1 VITECEFADL
11 VERIK
16 DGDDDAMGRLM
27 EESRDALQRIARSLL
42 GSALRPQLDSVDLVQ
57 SVQLILWLGLK
68 TGRFS
73 LANSQA
79 LLALAK
85 TLLRRKVSRYW
96 RQAKQEV
103 AGTVD
108 CSLIDTVVDQP
119 LIPAKQETDPSRA
132 SDFEDVVEFF
142 LGQLGDLDRELVKL
156 RFQGYSTADAAR
168 HLNLD
173 PGYLRV
179 RLGRLRTRFAE
190 FREYLLQL
198 SEKDN
203 FTRAD

>member
-1 VITECEFADL
+1 
-11 VERIK
+11 
-16 DGDDDAMGRLM
+16 
-27 EESRDALQRIARSLL
+27 SLL

-68 TGRFS
+68 TGRFF
-73 LANSQA
+73 LANSQG

-119 LIPAKQETDPSRA
+119 LIPAKQEPDPSRA

-179 RLGRLRTRFAE
+179 R
-190 FREYLLQL
+190 
-198 SEKDN
+198 
-203 FTRAD
+203 